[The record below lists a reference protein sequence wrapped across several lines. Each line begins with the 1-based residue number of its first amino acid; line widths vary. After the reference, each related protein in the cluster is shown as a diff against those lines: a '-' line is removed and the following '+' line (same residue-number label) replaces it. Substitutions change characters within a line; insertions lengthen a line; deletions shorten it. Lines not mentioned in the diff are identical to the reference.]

1 MVSLERMENQKIEGL
16 IIRSLNE
23 LVEVLDVQIIG
34 SVDSNTRIF
43 GQEGVLDS
51 MGLLTLIT
59 DLEEGIE
66 DEFGVSLILADERAM
81 SQKNSPFRTIS
92 SLSQYI
98 GILIEEERHNESA

>member
-1 MVSLERMENQKIEGL
+1 MENQMIESL

-23 LVEVLDVQIIG
+23 LVEVLDVQIMG

-43 GQEGVLDS
+43 GQKGVLDS
-51 MGLLTLIT
+51 MGLVTLIT

-92 SLSQYI
+92 SLTQYI
-98 GILIEEERHNESA
+98 GILIEEEKQNERA